1 MGTTR
6 VHSLLLLGSLLTPFE
21 ALLTSTGGFPRTS
34 IRSTWASSC
43 PPRTWAASPEDVGSK
58 SWQQQ
63 QRQCEASTRAEAIDS
78 VWRSA
83 LTAGGGA
90 AVGARALLA
99 SPQPASG
106 EAIAAGAVEGGE
118 AAATPRVSSA
128 MEGLE
133 RIPWREEGY
142 LSWEYDG
149 HKINYVDEGDKSKPA
164 LVLIHG
170 FGASVYHWRYNIPAL
185 VKQGY
190 RVLALD
196 LLGFGLS
203 DKPIIEYSAET
214 WRDQVCAF
222 VTEVVGADAVV
233 AGNSLGGFTALA
245 AASHAPNSIK
255 GCVMLNGAGRFR
267 DREQEALL
275 EVQKNAPPRPP
286 FLLAWDEA
294 IKYVG
299 TFVQRAITRASF
311 YYTKQPA
318 RIKQVLTQVYP
329 DPRNVDD
336 ELVESIRV
344 PSLDPNAPEVFQRVI
359 SRTGGPGLTV
369 DELLE
374 GFTSPLLLLWG
385 ELDPWIRPAAADK
398 IQGLYPE
405 ATRFSV
411 QAGHCPHDEAPEV
424 VNDALV
430 SWLKT
435 IGYKA

>member
-1 MGTTR
+1 
-6 VHSLLLLGSLLTPFE
+6 
-21 ALLTSTGGFPRTS
+21 
-34 IRSTWASSC
+34 
-43 PPRTWAASPEDVGSK
+43 
-58 SWQQQ
+58 
-63 QRQCEASTRAEAIDS
+63 
-78 VWRSA
+78 
-83 LTAGGGA
+83 
-90 AVGARALLA
+90 
-99 SPQPASG
+99 
-106 EAIAAGAVEGGE
+106 
-118 AAATPRVSSA
+118 
-128 MEGLE
+128 
-133 RIPWREEGY
+133 
-142 LSWEYDG
+142 
-149 HKINYVDEGDKSKPA
+149 
-164 LVLIHG
+164 
-170 FGASVYHWRYNIPAL
+170 
-185 VKQGY
+185 
-190 RVLALD
+190 
-196 LLGFGLS
+196 
-203 DKPIIEYSAET
+203 
-214 WRDQVCAF
+214 
-222 VTEVVGADAVV
+222 
-233 AGNSLGGFTALA
+233 
-245 AASHAPNSIK
+245 
-255 GCVMLNGAGRFR
+255 MLNGAGRFR
-267 DREQEALL
+267 DRDQEALL

-294 IKYVG
+294 IKNVG
-299 TFVQRAITRASF
+299 TFVQLAITRASF

-344 PSLDPNAPEVFQRVI
+344 PSLDPNAPEVFRRVI

-398 IQGLYPE
+398 IQARRENAHEGLYPE

>member
-1 MGTTR
+1 M
-6 VHSLLLLGSLLTPFE
+6 S
-21 ALLTSTGGFPRTS
+21 
-34 IRSTWASSC
+34 
-43 PPRTWAASPEDVGSK
+43 
-58 SWQQQ
+58 
-63 QRQCEASTRAEAIDS
+63 
-78 VWRSA
+78 SA
-83 LTAGGGA
+83 L
-90 AVGARALLA
+90 
-99 SPQPASG
+99 
-106 EAIAAGAVEGGE
+106 
-118 AAATPRVSSA
+118 
-128 MEGLE
+128 EGLE

-149 HKINYVDEGDKSKPA
+149 HKINYVDEGDKEKPA

-185 VKQGY
+185 VKEGY

-222 VTEVVGADAVV
+222 VAEVVGADAVV

-245 AASHAPNSIK
+245 AASYAPSSIK

-275 EVQKNAPPRPP
+275 EAQKDAPPKAP

-294 IKYVG
+294 IKSVG
-299 TFVQRAITRASF
+299 TFVQLAATRASF

-369 DELLE
+369 DGLLE
-374 GFTSPLLLLWG
+374 GFKSPLLLLWG

-398 IQGLYPE
+398 IQASCSIAALYPG
-405 ATRFSV
+405 AKRFSV

-424 VNDALV
+424 VNAALV
-430 SWLKT
+430 DWLKS

>member
-1 MGTTR
+1 
-6 VHSLLLLGSLLTPFE
+6 
-21 ALLTSTGGFPRTS
+21 
-34 IRSTWASSC
+34 
-43 PPRTWAASPEDVGSK
+43 
-58 SWQQQ
+58 Q
-63 QRQCEASTRAEAIDS
+63 
-78 VWRSA
+78 
-83 LTAGGGA
+83 
-90 AVGARALLA
+90 
-99 SPQPASG
+99 
-106 EAIAAGAVEGGE
+106 
-118 AAATPRVSSA
+118 
-128 MEGLE
+128 
-133 RIPWREEGY
+133 
-142 LSWEYDG
+142 
-149 HKINYVDEGDKSKPA
+149 PA

-275 EVQKNAPPRPP
+275 ELQKNAPPRPP

-299 TFVQRAITRASF
+299 TFVQLAITRASF

-374 GFTSPLLLLWG
+374 GFKSPLLLLWG

-398 IQGLYPE
+398 IQARNKNAHK
-405 ATRFSV
+405 ATV

-424 VNDALV
+424 VNDAMV